1 MLPFNW
7 RFANQVI
14 SLIYYTLGLLNTI
27 QFESIL
33 DALGAMR
40 RPAATPLW
48 KSGHRFMLGTTSM
61 CDKSTVVPLGGAR
74 PVRHRRGMGNVS
86 VTTGA
91 AVRRVNIPLIQ
102 QVYDDRHLTTYKG
115 QTVYYQKIS
124 TCNKYASY

>member
-1 MLPFNW
+1 
-7 RFANQVI
+7 
-14 SLIYYTLGLLNTI
+14 LNTI

-91 AVRRVNIPLIQ
+91 AVRRVNIPLMQ
-102 QVYDDRHLTTYKG
+102 QAYDDRHYTTYKG
-115 QTVYYQKIS
+115 QLSILPKDIDM
-124 TCNKYASY
+124 